1 MHDRYKGKDQ
11 CGDEC
16 VRHLSPLS
24 IFVPILTQLC
34 RDWVK
39 VIDQAL
45 GLAGPFNVIASL
57 LTANV
62 LSHLDGLQGT
72 HRH

>member
-16 VRHLSPLS
+16 VGHLSPLS

-34 RDWVK
+34 RGCVN
-39 VIDQAL
+39 VIGPAL
-45 GLAGPFNVIASL
+45 SLAGPFNVIASL
-57 LTANV
+57 L
-62 LSHLDGLQGT
+62 QPMC
-72 HRH
+72 